1 MLRAHQLADVNVSVR
16 HNLIFAKVLQRPK
29 KLHKSSLWKPV
40 SSWHEVLGDYTS
52 KPQSRCAQSKDFP
65 SDNYRYKL
73 DPVSISNCFVMGV
86 TPTKRSPAKNGRSPA
101 KERRSRSKTLKAT
114 VSPAKDVVHS
124 HVLPDPEQIKANGRV
139 SGRDLIAWTRG
150 CCTAIYVTVLL
161 SDRLIGPRMMEKL
174 MLHMHYECARHK
186 LNMPWNAIAHRL
198 HPGSSGAA
206 LLQHLNRVRRELLIE
221 GHLVPPLA
229 QKPSLAA
236 QNREP
241 NLRGY
246 IRKFP
251 HGSDTATTRPVY
263 FDEKIEDLKQSLP
276 YGEEATDGE
285 ADNEYEMEEE
295 KAARQSSPFT
305 PSPSQ
310 PVPVMTPTR
319 TGRSAISQIEGVRHE
334 ARGYHA
340 PGHQATSSFDSVS
353 QVFFSKVLS

>member
-1 MLRAHQLADVNVSVR
+1 
-16 HNLIFAKVLQRPK
+16 
-29 KLHKSSLWKPV
+29 
-40 SSWHEVLGDYTS
+40 
-52 KPQSRCAQSKDFP
+52 
-65 SDNYRYKL
+65 
-73 DPVSISNCFVMGV
+73 MGV

-101 KERRSRSKTLKAT
+101 KERRSRSKALKAT

-124 HVLPDPEQIKANGRV
+124 HVLPDPEQRKANGRV

-150 CCTAIYVTVLL
+150 CRTALYDTVFL
-161 SDRLIGPRMMEKL
+161 SNIMAGPRMMEKL

-206 LLQHLNRVRRELLIE
+206 LLQHLNRVRRDLLIE

-229 QKPSLAA
+229 QKPSLVA
-236 QNREP
+236 QSREP

-251 HGSDTATTRPVY
+251 YGNDTTTTRPVY

-276 YGEEATDGE
+276 YGEEAAHDQ
-285 ADNEYEMEEE
+285 ADHECEMEEYMAS
-295 KAARQSSPFT
+295 KQSSPLT

-310 PVPVMTPTR
+310 PVRVITPTR
-319 TGRSAISQIEGVRHE
+319 TGRSGSLAISHSEGVLH
-334 ARGYHA
+334 ADGGYHA
-340 PGHQATSSFDSVS
+340 PGHQAVNSFDSVS
-353 QVFFSKVLS
+353 QSFFCKFLS